1 MKYLIATM
9 LLALAP
15 LSWGEDVWYCIVTE
29 SQWIVEDNGE
39 PHSFPP
45 AKKLDTMT
53 VKYDEGAGE
62 ILVMSKEFSGDG
74 VPFRFACTDCRHVG
88 DKPELIGILQTTR
101 QLDTFAL
108 SGNQFYQSGITGGQA
123 YAEAGTCTKF

>member
-1 MKYLIATM
+1 MGHRYIITLLILVT
-9 LLALAP
+9 P

-53 VKYDEGAGE
+53 VKYDEAANE
-62 ILVMSKEFSGDG
+62 ILVES
-74 VPFRFACTDCRHVG
+74 R
-88 DKPELIGILQTTR
+88 
-101 QLDTFAL
+101 
-108 SGNQFYQSGITGGQA
+108 
-123 YAEAGTCTKF
+123 